1 MLVVYSYDS
10 FKRKNIFFFPKCSK
24 GNKEKGSSK
33 SLYFYK
39 KGRRRKELKQINL
52 LLLYRLKKKIAMYE
66 LSETQKEK
74 RKSIIHN

>member
-1 MLVVYSYDS
+1 MIVLKERT
-10 FKRKNIFFFPKCSK
+10 FFFFPKCSK
-24 GNKEKGSSK
+24 GNKEKGSSN
-33 SLYFYK
+33 SLYLYK
-39 KGRRRKELKQINL
+39 KRRRRKELKQINL